1 MTWNATS
8 FANTEPLYIYRLDRV
23 RQAAADLR
31 AALPT
36 EARLYYSVKANPH
49 PAIARTLH
57 ESGLHLEISSA
68 GELATATASGH
79 QADGCLYTGPGKTS
93 KEIRGAIR
101 AGVRTFSVE
110 SKTDRDRVA
119 EAARR
124 SDCEV
129 DYIVRLNG
137 HSVAHGGLRMTSKP
151 SQFGVD
157 TDNVDDLKALFQQDT
172 HARPVGAHIF
182 AATGIADPAA
192 LAAEL
197 ACSIRTARETLD
209 VFGDPPL
216 LVDLGGG
223 FATPFARPGRRPEYP
238 LLRENLEQELDQ
250 HFAGWRGGEPRV
262 AFESGRYLTGDSGT
276 LLTTVVDV
284 KQSRGTTYAVLDAG
298 IQTLGGMWGLG
309 RLLAPDA
316 QPEPGAS
323 AAAEA
328 DVSAEPGAV
337 TLVGPL
343 CTPLDVLSRSART
356 GVPLVGD
363 VLAIPNVGAYGLAA
377 SLVGFLSRPIAAE
390 AVVDDGTVIDVRRLE
405 IRPGGTL

>member
-1 MTWNATS
+1 MNDLERDLVREYGT
-8 FANTEPLYIYRLDRV
+8 PLYIYRLDRV

-31 AALPT
+31 AALPA

-57 ESGLHLEISSA
+57 EVGLHLEISSA
-68 GELATATASGH
+68 GELATAPASGH
-79 QADGCLYTGPGKTS
+79 GADGCLYTGPGKTS
-93 KEIRGAIR
+93 QEIKGAIR

-119 EAARR
+119 DAARR
-124 SDCEV
+124 SNCEV

-157 TDNVDDLKALFQQDT
+157 TDNVDDLKALFQPDT
-172 HARPVGAHIF
+172 HARPVGVHIF
-182 AATGIADPAA
+182 AATGIADPGA
-192 LAAEL
+192 LTAEL
-197 ACSIRTARETLD
+197 ASSIRTARETLD

-238 LLRENLEQELDQ
+238 LLRETLERELDW

-262 AFESGRYLTGDSGT
+262 AFESGRYLTGDCGT

-284 KQSRGTTYAVLDAG
+284 KESRGTTYAVLDAG

-316 QPEPGAS
+316 QPEPGT
-323 AAAEA
+323 
-328 DVSAEPGAV
+328 SAEPGAV

-405 IRPGGTL
+405 IRPGEAL